1 MNKDELRQI
10 LSECCNDISFAYRG
24 LPSGVTVEVHNYVST
39 YQAWHGDNVKEYD
52 NVDEVMNDK
61 FYSGKSLN
69 DLVKEVEI
77 DVM

>member
-1 MNKDELRQI
+1 M
-10 LSECCNDISFAYRG
+10 
-24 LPSGVTVEVHNYVST
+24 
-39 YQAWHGDNVKEYD
+39 KEYD